1 MKKIILVAVPIFAL
15 ILALLITYPIF
26 RAENPADGNYSFNN
40 AKTDKKS
47 DVYLLQY
54 RYTTGSGW
62 TVIDSTDKSAVSK
75 EVVLYNAFDPRFLKD
90 NKNFDLD
97 YTATLSVKA
106 NKTKDTVIN
115 GENSTLLFADEVT
128 ILFDTKKTRYSM
140 SDMSFPGIIKSI
152 IGIFN
157 HKFKLSY

>member
-1 MKKIILVAVPIFAL
+1 MKKIILVTVPIFAL

-26 RAENPADGNYSFNN
+26 RVENPADGNYSFNN

-90 NKNFDLD
+90 NKDFDLD

-128 ILFDTKKTRYSM
+128 ILFDTEKTRYSM
-140 SDMSFPGIIKSI
+140 SDMSFPLFYRYIC
-152 IGIFN
+152 
-157 HKFKLSY
+157 KLDTVL